1 MLYEESC
8 WKNSMFMR
16 GQNIVL
22 LAEKESGVLCR
33 TFCAN

>member
-8 WKNSMFMR
+8 WKDNVFLR

-22 LAEKESGVLCR
+22 LVEKESGVPCR